1 MFRGRELAS
10 VALEEIALL
19 ESNDLSP
26 EEPALESRVAE
37 LMLEESIPETG
48 ILGYVLEEA
57 FWTSLTCE
65 EGRPSRF
72 RLIYDPSSAA
82 RGTHDPNELMHRLH
96 SPVPLNRET
105 MRKLV
110 PVHHPR
116 GGGLVW
122 SGHGGRPV
130 ITAIRFPGPDFP
142 LQAGPPLGFT
152 ISSETVGGLEVSW
165 SSHVLLSCRGGIS
178 VRLSSCALPN
188 ATALAGFLG
197 PSFETICAAAPR
209 IVDTLVAEGHGGS
222 VWVIRTANRPI
233 GVRIGHVIAGGLRMV
248 MRSADPL
255 QNRANIVSLA
265 NLAAVDGAL
274 LLDNEARPLGFSVF
288 FTEELGDLEV
298 DVLDGSGGF
307 EAVRIADIGGA
318 RHRSA
323 AAFCR
328 RNAPA
333 VGIIASADG
342 RISVI
347 KCEYVSGRVQ
357 LAQLAPLGM
366 YLGMV
371 L

>member
-1 MFRGRELAS
+1 MFRGQDLAS
-10 VALEEIALL
+10 VALEEVALL
-19 ESNDLSP
+19 EAND
-26 EEPALESRVAE
+26 RVATSASVE
-37 LMLEESIPETG
+37 ARVKERSQHEPIPDG
-48 ILGYVLEEA
+48 DVLGYVLEEA
-57 FWTSLTCE
+57 FWTSLTSE

-96 SPVPLNRET
+96 TPVSLNRET

-122 SGHGGRPV
+122 SGPEGRPV
-130 ITAIRFPGPDFP
+130 ITGIRFPGPEFP
-142 LQAGPPLGFT
+142 LQAGPPVGFT

-165 SSHVLLSCRGGIS
+165 SAHVLLSWRGGIPI
-178 VRLSSCALPN
+178 RLSSCALPN
-188 ATALAGFLG
+188 ANALAGFLG
-197 PSFETICAAAPR
+197 PSFEAICAAAPR
-209 IVDTLVAEGHGGS
+209 IVDTLVAGGHGGS
-222 VWVIRTANRPI
+222 VWVIRTANRPL

-255 QNRANIVSLA
+255 SNRANIVSLA

-274 LLDNEARPLGFSVF
+274 LIDNEARPLGFSVF
-288 FTEELGDLEV
+288 FTEQLGDIDV
-298 DVLDGSGGF
+298 DVLDGAGGF
-307 EAVRIADIGGA
+307 EPMRIAEIGGA
-318 RHRSA
+318 RHGSA
-323 AAFCR
+323 VAFCR

-333 VGIIASADG
+333 VAIVASADG

-347 KCEYVSGRVQ
+347 KCDYASGRVQ

-366 YLGMV
+366 YVATYL
-371 L
+371 

>member
-19 ESNDLSP
+19 ASNDHVSQ
-26 EEPALESRVAE
+26 EPSLETRIQE
-37 LMLEESIPETG
+37 LMQHESIPDTTV
-48 ILGYVLEEA
+48 LGYVLEEA
-57 FWTSLTCE
+57 FWTSLTSE

-96 SPVPLNRET
+96 TPVPLNRET

-122 SGHGGRPV
+122 SDQGGRPV
-130 ITAIRFPGPDFP
+130 ISGIRFPGPDFP
-142 LQAGPPLGFT
+142 LQAGPPLGFA
-152 ISSETVGGLEVSW
+152 ISSQTVGGLEVSW
-165 SSHVLLSCRGGIS
+165 ASHILLSCRGGNSI
-178 VRLSSCALPN
+178 RLSSCALPN
-188 ATALAGFLG
+188 ANALAGFLG
-197 PSFETICAAAPR
+197 PSFEAICAAAPR
-209 IVDTLVAEGHGGS
+209 IVDTLVTGGHGGS

-233 GVRIGHVIAGGLRMV
+233 GVRIGHIIAGGLRMV

-274 LLDNEARPLGFSVF
+274 LIDNEARPLGFSVF

-298 DVLDGSGGF
+298 DVLDGAGGF
-307 EAVRIADIGGA
+307 EPTRIADIGGA

-333 VGIIASADG
+333 VAIVASADG

-347 KCEYVSGRVQ
+347 KCDYASGRVQ

-366 YLGMV
+366 YLGMY